1 MLKKLKHALLWLR
14 ANVYLKLDE
23 DRICSNISM
32 AADSFLERPTLLI
45 QGPEYIQ
52 IGNKSSI
59 GKNAWLACYDQ
70 FHEQRFQPRLKIGN
84 NVRIGN
90 YSCITV
96 VEEIEIGDG
105 CLFSDYVYISDH
117 SHDFDPTNPEPLVNH
132 PLKSLG
138 RVTIGKNTFIGM
150 RSSIMPG
157 VSIGDHSVVGAGSVV
172 TRSFPS
178 YSMIAGSPARL
189 IKEFSL
195 ERNEW
200 VPVRS

>member
-1 MLKKLKHALLWLR
+1 MLIKLKQTLLWLR
-14 ANVYLKLDE
+14 TNVYLKQYE
-23 DRICSNISM
+23 DRLCDQISKGG
-32 AADSFLERPTLLI
+32 DSFIERPTLLI
-45 QGPEYIQ
+45 EGPKYVE
-52 IGNKSSI
+52 IGNKSSV
-59 GKNAWLACYDQ
+59 GRNAWLACYDQ
-70 FHEQRFQPRLKIGN
+70 FHEQRFQPRLRIGN

-96 VEEIEIGDG
+96 VEEVTIGDG
-105 CLFSDYVYISDH
+105 CLFSEYVYISDH

-150 RSSIMPG
+150 RASIMPG

-200 VPVRS
+200 VQVRS